1 MKQGEEVRAAK
12 PYCALTCGVRGPDH
26 RLCLREGDSLW
37 EGDSLRALVLLV
49 CCGSDAIFRKRSK
62 LTGNNKPPNFPWA
75 SRMQPDQSKL
85 RAVGREA
92 RG

>member
-12 PYCALTCGVRGPDH
+12 PYCALTCGVRRHDH
-26 RLCLREGDSLW
+26 RLCLR

-49 CCGSDAIFRKRSK
+49 CCGSDAIFGKRSK